1 MLLEAWS
8 RGSGRVTAS
17 LHRKRLTHDIIV
29 RMSFVG
35 RRFRLG
41 GKKEAA
47 GGVAAV
53 ILEIFMGIE

>member
-1 MLLEAWS
+1 M
-8 RGSGRVTAS
+8 TAS